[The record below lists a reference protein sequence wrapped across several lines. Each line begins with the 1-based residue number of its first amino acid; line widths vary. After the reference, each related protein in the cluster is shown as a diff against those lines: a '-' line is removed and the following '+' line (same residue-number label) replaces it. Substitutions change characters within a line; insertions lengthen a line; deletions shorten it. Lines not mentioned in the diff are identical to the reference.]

1 VNPSALLLII
11 VAFGFLYFVLVRP
24 QKRRQAAA
32 AALLNAVKVGDEIVT
47 AGGMYGEVTGFQDDD
62 VLLRIA
68 PGLEV
73 RIARRAVGAITN
85 RADDPEEAD
94 EPEEHEEPEDTVEE
108 PVENLSDPHASD
120 TAKT

>member
-1 VNPSALLLII
+1 LLIV

-32 AALLNAVKVGDEIVT
+32 AAMLNVVKVGDEIVT
-47 AGGMYGEVTGFQDDD
+47 AGGLYGEVTGFQDDD

-68 PGLEV
+68 PELEV
-73 RIARRAVGAITN
+73 RIARRAVGAITH

-94 EPEEHEEPEDTVEE
+94 EPDEPEDEPEE
-108 PVENLSDPHASD
+108 TADEPAENLGDPHGPD